1 MEIKREFIP
10 PESENDLDKVV
21 AVTERA
27 VYVGDL
33 DVCAGPYQRE
43 APLLNI
49 PKHELTP
56 EALDPFNAHVTP
68 SRRQMYS
75 DNLPA
80 LSSFAVGDGSVAFDI
95 ETSVRDHRCSAAILS
110 TKHNGLSVA
119 EVVYKPEACRVLSEF
134 DEHPIRRVQDVDL
147 LAPLASQNRADR
159 RSKRPKKH
167 GDTKSVNK
175 VEVRTSSLLKGL
187 MGRAKG

>member
-1 MEIKREFIP
+1 MEIKNEFTPEGLNPSEVP
-10 PESENDLDKVV
+10 PQKPRSVM
-21 AVTERA
+21 
-27 VYVGDL
+27 YVGDM

-43 APLLNI
+43 APLLN
-49 PKHELTP
+49 LSDQAST
-56 EALDPFNAHVTP
+56 LDPFNAHVTP

-75 DNLPA
+75 NNYPA
-80 LSSFAVGDGSVAFDI
+80 ISSFAVGDGSVAFDI

-119 EVVYKPEACRVLSEF
+119 EVMYKPEAHRVLSEF
-134 DEHPIRRVQDVDL
+134 DEHPIRRVQDVDM

-175 VEVRTSSLLKGL
+175 VEVRTSPLLKGL
-187 MGRAKG
+187 LGRTKG